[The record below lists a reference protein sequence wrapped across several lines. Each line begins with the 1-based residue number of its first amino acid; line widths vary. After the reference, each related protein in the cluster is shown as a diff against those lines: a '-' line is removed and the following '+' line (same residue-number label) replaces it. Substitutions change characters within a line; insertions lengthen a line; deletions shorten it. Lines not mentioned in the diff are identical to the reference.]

1 MQLGLFLKVVFH
13 YLPGYAFCCLLLVVT
28 HFVLTFQ
35 LGDTNRF

>member
-13 YLPGYAFCCLLLVVT
+13 YLLGYAFYCLLLVVT